1 VARRAN
7 KARGAPAD
15 RSVAPVS
22 RLRSAESVLARMRS
36 GGFESRLTRHRH
48 GQRLRSVRQAPE
60 DSAAATKA
68 MWSAAMVQMGRD
80 PKTNITDKRDGM
92 SEDDIEEVP
101 F

>member
-1 VARRAN
+1 
-7 KARGAPAD
+7 
-15 RSVAPVS
+15 
-22 RLRSAESVLARMRS
+22 
-36 GGFESRLTRHRH
+36 
-48 GQRLRSVRQAPE
+48 
-60 DSAAATKA
+60 